1 MDFNKIYLLD
11 KPGQFQHSNVER
23 KSHVARGYIYIYI
36 YTHTDIHTLT
46 KFMWSLKPQ
55 NKLML
60 FRDTYIWGQEEKGTT
75 EDEIAGWHGFG

>member
-36 YTHTDIHTLT
+36 YLYTHRHTHSDKVYVKFKTT
-46 KFMWSLKPQ
+46 K
-55 NKLML
+55 
-60 FRDTYIWGQEEKGTT
+60 
-75 EDEIAGWHGFG
+75 

>member
-36 YTHTDIHTLT
+36 FIHT
-46 KFMWSLKPQ
+46 Q
-55 NKLML
+55 
-60 FRDTYIWGQEEKGTT
+60 TYTL
-75 EDEIAGWHGFG
+75 